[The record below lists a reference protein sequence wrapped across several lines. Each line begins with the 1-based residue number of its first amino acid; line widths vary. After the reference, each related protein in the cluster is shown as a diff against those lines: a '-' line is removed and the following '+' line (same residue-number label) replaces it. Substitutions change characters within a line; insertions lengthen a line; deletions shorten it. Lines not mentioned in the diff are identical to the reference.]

1 MKAVAYVRVS
11 DASQIEGHSLD
22 AQERLFNELCKNR
35 GWEPLHIYREEGKS
49 AHVDAIARRPVFR
62 KLLDDVT
69 RHEFDV
75 VVVHTLDRW
84 SRNLKITLES
94 LTILGKH
101 NVGLVSIAENIDY
114 SRPEG
119 MLFTQML
126 GAFAQ
131 YYSSALGTHVKK
143 GLEQRALEGKHTG
156 GIPFGYESCWM
167 NNDKGEKQL
176 RCQPE
181 HPGGIHVHQQEGAAV
196 TELFAAYAGGSATL
210 SRLAAWLNG
219 QGLRTRNMHRLPDAS
234 GNLVSGPRIFTT
246 ASVRG
251 ILHNPFYMGK
261 VSHKGKLIPGLHEAL
276 VTEDV
281 FETVQTT
288 LKKNSGR
295 SETLQVG
302 PAREYLLKG
311 IVRCAYCGMPMWS
324 QTYYSGQNYYR
335 EHKASRSHGVCPSAG
350 GAIACHLI
358 DDQVRQLVGA
368 IELGPQWLEEVL
380 AIISLKDEVNRV
392 KDQRGAVIE
401 KQRRMGK
408 AYVDGLF
415 PDGEYQRQKKLLE
428 MELESLVV
436 PAANSAEEAGNL
448 INNLKNLWAEA
459 SLEEQRKLLLTMLD
473 AIYID
478 AKKTRSIVAIRPK
491 PPFKPIFQVAAT
503 KEGSDIRIIN
513 EPLQGSPVFL
523 VETGES
529 CSVRETRNIPIL
541 VNCFEIKTC

>member
-35 GWEPLHIYREEGKS
+35 GWEPFHIYREEGKS

-181 HPGGIHVHQQEGAAV
+181 HPGGIHVHHKK
-196 TELFAAYAGGSATL
+196 
-210 SRLAAWLNG
+210 G
-219 QGLRTRNMHRLPDAS
+219 QRLPNYS
-234 GNLVSGPRIFTT
+234 L
-246 ASVRG
+246 
-251 ILHNPFYMGK
+251 
-261 VSHKGKLIPGLHEAL
+261 
-276 VTEDV
+276 
-281 FETVQTT
+281 
-288 LKKNSGR
+288 
-295 SETLQVG
+295 
-302 PAREYLLKG
+302 
-311 IVRCAYCGMPMWS
+311 PM
-324 QTYYSGQNYYR
+324 Q
-335 EHKASRSHGVCPSAG
+335 
-350 GAIACHLI
+350 
-358 DDQVRQLVGA
+358 
-368 IELGPQWLEEVL
+368 
-380 AIISLKDEVNRV
+380 
-392 KDQRGAVIE
+392 GAV
-401 KQRRMGK
+401 
-408 AYVDGLF
+408 
-415 PDGEYQRQKKLLE
+415 PH
-428 MELESLVV
+428 
-436 PAANSAEEAGNL
+436 
-448 INNLKNLWAEA
+448 
-459 SLEEQRKLLLTMLD
+459 
-473 AIYID
+473 
-478 AKKTRSIVAIRPK
+478 
-491 PPFKPIFQVAAT
+491 
-503 KEGSDIRIIN
+503 
-513 EPLQGSPVFL
+513 
-523 VETGES
+523 
-529 CSVRETRNIPIL
+529 
-541 VNCFEIKTC
+541 